1 MKTALVT
8 GAGGFLG
15 SHFVD
20 ELSQDSDY
28 QIRKFVGDIKDKGD
42 VVRNL
47 RGCDTVVHFAALTY
61 LPPSWDTP
69 EAYFRVNTEG
79 TLNFLKNS
87 SMFRRF
93 IYISTS
99 HVYGNQP
106 RTPIEITDTPLP
118 NDPYSVSKRAAEL
131 LVRIYSERDGFDSLI
146 IRPFNNFGPR
156 QSSHFVVPT
165 MCLQAIQKKK
175 ITLQSNTRREFI
187 YCKDTARIVHLLL
200 QAGATGLVQI
210 ARGASYQIYDIAA
223 LIATYTQVDAID
235 VANAPRPN
243 DIECL
248 EGSRKSLDYWLRDF
262 EFTPVGQAVGETV
275 DWYRIL
281 LKIQDSVV

>member
-1 MKTALVT
+1 MKTILVT
-8 GAGGFLG
+8 GHSGFLG

-131 LVRIYSERDGFDSLI
+131 LVRIYSERRGFDSLI

-175 ITLQSNTRREFI
+175 IVLQSNTRREFI
-187 YCKDTARIVHLLL
+187 YCKDTARIVYQLLEKRH
-200 QAGATGLVQI
+200 TGLLQI
-210 ARGASYQIYDIAA
+210 ARGEPFLISSMGD
-223 LIATYTQVDAID
+223 LIAEHTGVGS
-235 VANAPRPN
+235 VEVENVPRPN
-243 DIECL
+243 DIVRL
-248 EGSRKSLDYWLRDF
+248 HGSPDSLRKALPDF
-262 EFTPVGQAVGETV
+262 KFTPMEEAIKETV
-275 DWYRIL
+275 DYYRTQL
-281 LKIQDSVV
+281 

>member
-1 MKTALVT
+1 METIMKTVLVT
-8 GAGGFLG
+8 GASGFLG

-79 TLNFLKNS
+79 TLNFIENS
-87 SMFRRF
+87 SMFKYF
-93 IYISTS
+93 IYISSS

-106 RTPIEITDTPLP
+106 KFPIEIDDEPLP

-131 LVRIYSERDGFDSLI
+131 LVRAYTERYNFKSLI

-165 MCLQAIQKKK
+165 MCLQALREKRIHIKNN
-175 ITLQSNTRREFI
+175 SWREFI
-187 YCKDTARIVHLLL
+187 YCKDTARIVYQLLEKRHE
-200 QAGATGLVQI
+200 GLLQI
-210 ARGASYQIYDIAA
+210 ARGEPFLISSMGD
-223 LIATYTQVDAID
+223 LIAEHTGAGSVE
-235 VANAPRPN
+235 VENVPRPN
-243 DIECL
+243 DIMRL
-248 EGSRKSLDYWLRDF
+248 HGSPASLMKALPDF
-262 EFTPVGQAVGETV
+262 KWTPIGQAIEETV
-275 DWYRIL
+275 NYYR
-281 LKIQDSVV
+281 QV